1 MDAKLSLLSLAPITG
16 LALAATFNQT
26 VSCICV
32 HSEPIPSHVQVNIN
46 AQDQDRSVF
55 DHLLAVGVDL
65 RILQSVNLSTL
76 VERVC

>member
-1 MDAKLSLLSLAPITG
+1 MHATLPLLSLAPITG
-16 LALAATFNQT
+16 LALTATFNQT

-55 DHLLAVGVDL
+55 DHLTCFWLDL
-65 RILQSVNLSTL
+65 HMLRSLNLSSL
-76 VERVC
+76 VEPVC